1 MQQKVENYD
10 LITPTAKIAA
20 PTHGGRAKCLQ
31 RLVRLDLPVPKTVA
45 LSFDAIKG
53 IVSGK
58 MPDLVDILS
67 NFDAR
72 DTLCVR
78 PSSESIDWG
87 GPGAV
92 LNIGMNEDRCLHL
105 SKCDSISI
113 KSGISPET
121 IPLIA
126 SKERATV
133 FGTGKS
139 SLTSLCK
146 HFARPP

>member
-67 NFDAR
+67 NFDAS

-78 PSSESIDWG
+78 PSSESTDWG

-92 LNIGMNEDRCLHL
+92 LNIGMNDERWLHL
-105 SKCDSISI
+105 SKQ
-113 KSGISPET
+113 
-121 IPLIA
+121 
-126 SKERATV
+126 ATDQI
-133 FGTGKS
+133 
-139 SLTSLCK
+139 
-146 HFARPP
+146 

>member
-1 MQQKVENYD
+1 M
-10 LITPTAKIAA
+10 ITPTAKIAA

-58 MPDLVDILS
+58 LPDLIDILS
-67 NFDAR
+67 YFDKK

-92 LNIGMNEDRCLHL
+92 LNIGMNDDRCLHL
-105 SKCDSISI
+105 SKSIGDLFYFVWHKRT
-113 KSGISPET
+113 KSNY
-121 IPLIA
+121 
-126 SKERATV
+126 
-133 FGTGKS
+133 
-139 SLTSLCK
+139 LTSIRFNCLSLFTCPK
-146 HFARPP
+146 R

>member
-1 MQQKVENYD
+1 MQKNFENYD
-10 LITPTAKIAA
+10 LITPTAKISA

-58 MPDLVDILS
+58 LPDLIDILS
-67 NFDAR
+67 NFDKK

-78 PSSESIDWG
+78 PSSESVDWG

-105 SKCDSISI
+105 SKYIGE
-113 KSGISPET
+113 KA
-121 IPLIA
+121 A
-126 SKERATV
+126 SELYFRFIQAYSVSVARLDPDV
-133 FGTGKS
+133 FDHITG
-139 SLTSLCK
+139 
-146 HFARPP
+146 ANEN